1 MGGVRRDPSPRT
13 TSAPRRVPRPLAGA
27 LLGVLAVVSLTAASC
42 TRSATTIT
50 VGNAS
55 RADVTEV
62 VDASA
67 TVTAKGVAT
76 LTAPADGVLASLSV
90 APGQTVTAGQVLAVI
105 NSPAAQDR
113 LAQAQQALDSL
124 NSDGGGVATG
134 SRDLV
139 AAQRRTDQDATA
151 AFKQARDQAATVAD
165 PTLKA
170 ALLAQVDATERAYQ
184 QAAAAARDVV
194 ASVQRGFAS
203 VGQAMTALTAAQRVQ
218 ARAAYDAA
226 RSTVDGLTLRA
237 PIGGVVQLG
246 GSPGGSSGTQLND
259 LLGAAQAAAGGGAP
273 APATGDSGAAP
284 TGPGV
289 DTAILPGARVGSGTP
304 VITVVDTSELG
315 VLAEV
320 DETDVL
326 LVAPG
331 VTASIELDAAPGAR
345 YDGTVRSVDVLP
357 STSAR
362 GGVSYRVR
370 LSIGAGKLA
379 DGRDAPTPRPGMSAV
394 AHLAV
399 RAARDAVAV
408 PAAAV
413 FVSGGRDSVW
423 VVRDGKAAR
432 TPVTVGV
439 SGQDLVQVVAGVS
452 TGDRIVVRGADQVH
466 TGQQLP

>member
-1 MGGVRRDPSPRT
+1 M
-13 TSAPRRVPRPLAGA
+13 
-27 LLGVLAVVSLTAASC
+27 LAVVSLTAASC
-42 TRSATTIT
+42 TQSARTIT

-76 LTAPADGVLASLSV
+76 LTAPADGVLVSLSV
-90 APGQTVTAGQVLAVI
+90 TPGQTVTAGQVLAVI
-105 NSPAAQDR
+105 SSPAAQDR

-124 NSDGGGVATG
+124 NSGGGAGTG
-134 SRDLV
+134 SGDFV
-139 AAQRRTDQDATA
+139 AVQRRTDQDAAA
-151 AFKQARDQAATVAD
+151 AFRQARDQAATVAD

-184 QAAAAARDVV
+184 QAAATARAVV

-218 ARAAYDAA
+218 AQAAYDAA

-259 LLGAAQAAAGGGAP
+259 LLGAAQAAAGGGAA

-289 DTAILPGARVGSGTP
+289 DTAILPGARVGGGTP
-304 VITVVDTSELG
+304 VVTVVDTSELG

-370 LSIGAGKLA
+370 LSIGAGRLA

-413 FVSGGRDSVW
+413 FESGGRDSVW
-423 VVRDGKAAR
+423 VVRDGRAVR

-452 TGDRIVVRGADQVH
+452 TGDRIVVHGADQVH

>member
-13 TSAPRRVPRPLAGA
+13 TCAPRRVPRPLAGA
-27 LLGVLAVVSLTAASC
+27 VLGVLAVVSLTAASC
-42 TRSATTIT
+42 TQSAKNIA

-76 LTAPADGVLASLSV
+76 LTAPADGVLAALSV
-90 APGQTVTAGQVLAVI
+90 TPGQTVVAGQVLGVI
-105 NSPAAQDR
+105 DSPTAQDR
-113 LAQAQQALDSL
+113 LAQARQALDSL
-124 NSDGGGVATG
+124 NSGGGGTG
-134 SRDLV
+134 SRDFV
-139 AAQRRTDQDATA
+139 AIQQRTDQDAAT

-170 ALLAQVDATERAYQ
+170 ALLAQVDATEKAYQ
-184 QAAAAARDVV
+184 QAATAARDVV
-194 ASVQRGFAS
+194 TSVQRGFAS

-218 ARAAYDAA
+218 AQAAYDAA
-226 RSTVDGLTLRA
+226 KSTVDRLTLRA

-246 GSPGGSSGTQLND
+246 GSPGASSGTQLND

-273 APATGDSGAAP
+273 APATGDTGATP

-304 VITVVDTSELG
+304 VVTIVDTSELG

-370 LSIGAGKLA
+370 LSIGAGKLP

-399 RAARDAVAV
+399 RAARDTVAV

-413 FVSGGRDSVW
+413 FSSGGRDSVW
-423 VVRDGKAAR
+423 VVRDGKAVR

-439 SGQDLVQVVAGVS
+439 AGQDLVQVVSGVS
-452 TGDRIVVRGADQVH
+452 TGDRIVVRGADQVR